1 MLHCLGFEVCGLG
14 VEFLHTDTVVRLGL
28 KVTDVLCRIVD
39 YMAFGGARFKKP
51 ASTLQNHT
59 V

>member
-1 MLHCLGFEVCGLG
+1 MLHCLGLEDCGLG
-14 VEFLHTDTVVRLGL
+14 VGFLHAVVRLGL
-28 KVTDVLCRIVD
+28 RVTDVLCRIVD

-51 ASTLQNHT
+51 ASTLQNHS